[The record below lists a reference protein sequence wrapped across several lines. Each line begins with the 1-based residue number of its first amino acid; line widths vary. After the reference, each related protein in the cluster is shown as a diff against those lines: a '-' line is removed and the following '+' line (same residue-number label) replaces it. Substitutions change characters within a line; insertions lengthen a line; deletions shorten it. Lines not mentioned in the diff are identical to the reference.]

1 MRYLFLFF
9 LGACAL
15 PKLEYHAT
23 PTDLEISEVV
33 VLGTAQDGGRPH
45 PNCWNACCK
54 DSAKEPVASLGIRG
68 QTGWWLVDATPDFS
82 EQVARMGEMPKGI
95 FLTHAHIGHYLGLA
109 WLGREAASSGSMPV
123 WCGPRMA
130 EFLRGNGPW
139 SQLVE
144 LGQIEVRVFQSGDV
158 ISLGDGLEVIALKV
172 PHRDEFSDTFA
183 FLVRRIEGQSLLYV
197 PDIDSWGDLTPSIET
212 LAQSCDHLLL
222 DGTFFSADELP
233 GRDLSE
239 IPHPLVTSTMN
250 LLDTVP
256 GRGEVRFIHFNHSNP
271 LLQPASDAAEAVRH
285 RGFGLA
291 QTGDRIH
298 LMPEELQRK

>member
-1 MRYLFLFF
+1 
-9 LGACAL
+9 
-15 PKLEYHAT
+15 
-23 PTDLEISEVV
+23 
-33 VLGTAQDGGRPH
+33 
-45 PNCWNACCK
+45 
-54 DSAKEPVASLGIRG
+54 
-68 QTGWWLVDATPDFS
+68 
-82 EQVARMGEMPKGI
+82 
-95 FLTHAHIGHYLGLA
+95 
-109 WLGREAASSGSMPV
+109 
-123 WCGPRMA
+123 MA

-158 ISLGDGLEVIALKV
+158 ISLGDGLEVIVLKV